1 MGERIANMM
10 SIIIV
15 TFIIVTIAAII
26 RGIYIVRQKQRE
38 SKMREALYF
47 SKMKA
52 DREKRKAEQAKEQ
65 ENMKEDNALIGE
77 EGIGKADN
85 NSIDNNQNIAS
96 NINRLEESTEQV
108 KKEVEF
114 DWLTG
119 EAIK

>member
-85 NSIDNNQNIAS
+85 NSIDNNQNI
-96 NINRLEESTEQV
+96 INRLEESTEQV

>member
-85 NSIDNNQNIAS
+85 NQNI
-96 NINRLEESTEQV
+96 INRLEESTEQV